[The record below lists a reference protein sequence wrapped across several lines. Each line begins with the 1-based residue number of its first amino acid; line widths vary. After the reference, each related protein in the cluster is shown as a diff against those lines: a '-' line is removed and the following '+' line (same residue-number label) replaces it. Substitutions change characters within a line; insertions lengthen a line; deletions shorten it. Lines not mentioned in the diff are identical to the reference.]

1 MASQT
6 SIASSM
12 SSQSTVNASGPAA
25 AGFSGSVGAD
35 FGTAFTK
42 TCLTT
47 WPSLSRV
54 IVYLPCIV
62 RGSWTLPSSSGVTLN
77 TLPSGVVTVA
87 VQFWSGVHAVLFSVS
102 WQVLFSPTTPV
113 EGHDMSVETHW
124 CATQLCPVGQPG
136 QPASVP
142 QV

>member
-42 TCLTT
+42 TCLNT
-47 WPSLSRV
+47 WPYLSRV
-54 IVYLPCIV
+54 LLYLPSIV

-113 EGHDMSVETHW
+113 DGQLMSLEMHW
-124 CATQLCPVGQPG
+124 CETQLRPDGHEGQPG
-136 QPASVP
+136 SGPHV
-142 QV
+142 